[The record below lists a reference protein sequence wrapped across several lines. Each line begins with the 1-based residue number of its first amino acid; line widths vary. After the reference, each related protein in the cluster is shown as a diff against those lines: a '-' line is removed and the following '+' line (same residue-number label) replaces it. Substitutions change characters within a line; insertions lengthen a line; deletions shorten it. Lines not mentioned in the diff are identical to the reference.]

1 MKNLI
6 ADGFVVVVK
15 FMVIA
20 VVWNFV
26 LFNLGRATML
36 VVTLGRYPRGRA
48 LENDSNRVAVTGLI
62 ILVCVW
68 SAIAIYNNVAHVGH
82 PY

>member
-15 FMVIA
+15 FVIIA

-26 LFNLGRATML
+26 LFNLGRVTML

-48 LENDSNRVAVTGLI
+48 LENDSHRVAVTGLI

-68 SAIAIYNNVAHVGH
+68 SAIAIYNNVAHVE
-82 PY
+82 YTY

>member
-1 MKNLI
+1 VKNLI
-6 ADGFVVVVK
+6 ADGFIAVVK
-15 FMVIA
+15 FMAIA

-26 LFNLGRATML
+26 LFNLGRVTML

-48 LENDSNRVAVTGLI
+48 LESDSNRVAVTGLI

-68 SAIAIYNNVAHVGH
+68 SAIAIDNNVAHVGH